1 MIYFHL
7 IDRETIVLGQT
18 DLTEEDVVKVVDC
31 LGKKYPGEAYHL
43 IHKNCNHFTQE
54 LVQVSSSK
62 ALKWL
67 LLHPSKDKK
76 WKSNFK
82 NINFPLN
89 SFPITKIKTI
99 RSVTSLLSNDTSL
112 CGFPG
117 SCTTEQYF
125 LYNFVQNFH
134 LVHLQKAHSAWCQG
148 NNFVNRLN
156 CFF

>member
-1 MIYFHL
+1 MPQYSFSSCIDMIYFHL

-67 LLHPSKDKK
+67 LLQPSKEKK
-76 WKSNFK
+76 YKLPIEF
-82 NINFPLN
+82 FP
-89 SFPITKIKTI
+89 
-99 RSVTSLLSNDTSL
+99 
-112 CGFPG
+112 
-117 SCTTEQYF
+117 
-125 LYNFVQNFH
+125 H
-134 LVHLQKAHSAWCQG
+134 H
-148 NNFVNRLN
+148 
-156 CFF
+156 

>member
-67 LLHPSKDKK
+67 LLQQSKDKK

-99 RSVTSLLSNDTSL
+99 RK
-112 CGFPG
+112 C
-117 SCTTEQYF
+117 
-125 LYNFVQNFH
+125 NFFAFQ
-134 LVHLQKAHSAWCQG
+134 
-148 NNFVNRLN
+148 
-156 CFF
+156 